1 MDQTRFTTVAS
12 GDAIIR
18 QLYASGDPTNPMEN
32 PFPLELIVQMRYTDS
47 VEDGKMTLLVDGIT
61 EPVFEHP
68 NGDRIFKTRARIEP
82 EGESF
87 QVTITPLIGV
97 SHIQGACVVV
107 STEME
112 RIILEYLERQDK
124 VS

>member
-12 GDAIIR
+12 GDTIIR
-18 QLYASGDPTNPMEN
+18 QLRASGDPTNPMEN
-32 PFPLELIVQMRYTDS
+32 PFSLELIVKIRYTDS
-47 VEDGKMTLLVDGIT
+47 VEDGKMTLLVDGIA

-87 QVTITPLIGV
+87 PITITPLIGV
-97 SHIQGACVVV
+97 SHIDGACVVV
-107 STEME
+107 SIEME